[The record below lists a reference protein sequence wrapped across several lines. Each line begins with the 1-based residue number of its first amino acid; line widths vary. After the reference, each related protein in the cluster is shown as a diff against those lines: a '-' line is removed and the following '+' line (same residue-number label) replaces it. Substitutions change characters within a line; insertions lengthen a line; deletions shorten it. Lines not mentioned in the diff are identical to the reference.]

1 MPPASPAPGLDT
13 ARGVAD
19 GDTVRRAAL
28 ARTRRRATLL
38 LVMVTIV
45 FAATFFLG
53 EATWVGF
60 VRATAEA
67 AMVGGVADW
76 FAVVALFRHPLGIP
90 IPHTAVIPRSKEG
103 LGANLAT
110 FVSDNFLDPDQ
121 LAHRIDEADLAARAG
136 AWLEE
141 PANAEATAARV
152 ADLLVALVDDL
163 DSDRMVAGVA
173 DLATRAVE
181 TLPTARLA
189 GRGLAA
195 AIAEGQHHAVLTAA
209 IGGIRTA
216 VVENADVLRR
226 RLYRESPRW
235 VPPALDD
242 IVFDRAARGL
252 VRFLDEV
259 AADPGHPV
267 RTIVDRRLQDLATS
281 LQEDPAT
288 AEAVREQL
296 RDLANNPAIHDW
308 AAATWDEIA
317 TVVRSAAADPASTIR
332 TDLAERLRHLGHQ
345 LQHDDRVRHGV
356 DDWIGSVAPTIAR
369 ESRSE
374 IAELVAATVDR
385 WDPEETSDR
394 LELWLGRD
402 LQFVRI
408 NGTVVGGLVGLV
420 LHTVTVVA
428 GG

>member
-1 MPPASPAPGLDT
+1 MPPAPSTL
-13 ARGVAD
+13 D
-19 GDTVRRAAL
+19 GDRARRASL
-28 ARTRRRATLL
+28 ARIRLRATLL
-38 LVMVTIV
+38 LVLVTAV

-76 FAVVALFRHPLGIP
+76 FAVVALFRHPLGLP

-121 LAHRIDEADLAARAG
+121 LARRIDEADLATRAG
-136 AWLEE
+136 EWLAA
-141 PANAEATAARV
+141 PANADATAGRV
-152 ADLLVALVDDL
+152 ADLLVVLVDDL
-163 DSDRMVAGVA
+163 DSDRVVAGIA
-173 DLATRAVE
+173 DLAARGVD

-189 GRGLAA
+189 GRGLDA
-195 AIAEGQHHAVLTAA
+195 AIAEGQHHQVLTAA
-209 IGGIRTA
+209 IIGIRTA
-216 VVENADVLRR
+216 VVDNADVLRR

-259 AADPGHPV
+259 AADLDHPV
-267 RTIVDRRLQDLATS
+267 RAIIDQRLQDLATS

-288 AEAVREQL
+288 GDAVRDHL
-296 RDLANNPAIHDW
+296 RELARNPAIHDW
-308 AAATWDEIA
+308 AATTWDEIA
-317 TVVRSAAADPASTIR
+317 AAVRSAAADPDSAVR
-332 TDLAERLRHLGHQ
+332 RDLAGRLRRLGQQ
-345 LQHDDRVRHGV
+345 LQHDQRVRGGV
-356 DDWIGSVAPTIAR
+356 NDWIASVAPTIAR

-374 IAELVAATVDR
+374 IAALVTATVDR

-408 NGTVVGGLVGLV
+408 NGTVVGGLVGAV
-420 LHTVTVVA
+420 LHMITVLA